1 MGSAPDNGE
10 MTMLALTVLGG
21 AASNVIVT
29 PIANA
34 IWKDDKDKARSNGAY
49 IKCVLGLA
57 GIMYAENEMLQ
68 AASLGMLVAGGS
80 EILQAK
86 VEAFRPKLL
95 GTGVGEVID
104 LNANDWYDVGAVG
117 SDHAVAGGVY

>member
-1 MGSAPDNGE
+1 MGSAPDTGE

-34 IWKDDKDKARSNGAY
+34 IWKDDKEKARTNGAY
-49 IKCVLGLA
+49 VKCIIGLT

-80 EILQAK
+80 EVLQAK
-86 VEAFRPKLL
+86 VEAFRPKLMS
-95 GTGVGEVID
+95 GVGEIIELSGD
-104 LNANDWYDVGAVG
+104 QWYDIAGVE
-117 SDHAVAGGVY
+117 SDNAVAGGVY